1 MDHSL
6 TILEQCLHVNAISGK
21 TPPNE
26 SCFDWKLGENQL
38 RLIESELIE
47 TRKACNQ
54 NDLSEF
60 VDGICDVL
68 MTTFGQ
74 AARNNFP
81 IEEAFYLMSSS
92 LLTRFDRNMDDAIL
106 TMEKYRLLGITTKV
120 DKRIV
125 NDVEYYV
132 VTVDGDQGPEYPDNK
147 FLKSVNYQ
155 KPDYSALVSL
165 MTRDG
170 ELSYYAPVQ
179 TPPRVIALSDL
190 SELNSIEEL
199 ESLLGDCNLVRSIKQ
214 NFEVTKDTVKTAVA
228 TMLADVVKPVCSIEV
243 DSNDMPKIGRGLTH
257 PIQHLD
263 PLPMYSEF
271 VQGSS
276 YRDEAS
282 LNPGARYHQN
292 NRWWAFTPENLRRLN
307 DLIDIETIQSKIS
320 LREPSL
326 SQQDF
331 DAIANILR
339 TVVPAVISSVLEM
352 PDGYFR
358 LVGQQL
364 RFVGS
369 LPIESN
375 QKTWSFIL
383 NEVVDDCEKENEVS
397 EVEEGV
403 DEVSFALNVAQQR
416 LLVRNSKPNSG
427 RVRIL
432 RQLLPSIVNWVCLGV
447 APGDRMKA
455 KIAKETSS
463 DAPLA
468 AVVTLT
474 IDSE

>member
-26 SCFDWKLGENQL
+26 SCFDWKLAENQL

-47 TRKACNQ
+47 TRKACDQ

-92 LLTRFDRNMDDAIL
+92 LLTRFDRNMDDAIQ

-155 KPDYSALVSL
+155 KPDYSTLVSL

-170 ELSYYAPVQ
+170 ELNYQAP
-179 TPPRVIALSDL
+179 SNL
-190 SELNSIEEL
+190 SELNSIEE
-199 ESLLGDCNLVRSIKQ
+199 
-214 NFEVTKDTVKTAVA
+214 A
-228 TMLADVVKPVCSIEV
+228 
-243 DSNDMPKIGRGLTH
+243 
-257 PIQHLD
+257 
-263 PLPMYSEF
+263 
-271 VQGSS
+271 
-276 YRDEAS
+276 
-282 LNPGARYHQN
+282 
-292 NRWWAFTPENLRRLN
+292 
-307 DLIDIETIQSKIS
+307 
-320 LREPSL
+320 
-326 SQQDF
+326 
-331 DAIANILR
+331 
-339 TVVPAVISSVLEM
+339 
-352 PDGYFR
+352 
-358 LVGQQL
+358 
-364 RFVGS
+364 
-369 LPIESN
+369 
-375 QKTWSFIL
+375 
-383 NEVVDDCEKENEVS
+383 
-397 EVEEGV
+397 V

-427 RVRIL
+427 QVRIL
-432 RQLLPSIVNWVCLGV
+432 RQLLPSVVNWVCLGV

-474 IDSE
+474 IDSEQ